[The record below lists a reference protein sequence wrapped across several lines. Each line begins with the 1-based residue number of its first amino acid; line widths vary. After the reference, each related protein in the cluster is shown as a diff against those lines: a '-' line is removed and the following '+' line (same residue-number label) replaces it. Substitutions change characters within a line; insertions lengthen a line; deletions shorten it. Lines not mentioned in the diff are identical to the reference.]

1 MISDIAKITSIKKIL
16 IERQLFIFSG
26 MLQGLTIDPRLLVE
40 HSLFKNVSSG
50 PAFCDKMQIVRLN
63 MASLIIDTIRI
74 KKKEV
79 ILILYT
85 FWYEF
90 TNDFD
95 AQNDFGK
102 FFVT

>member
-1 MISDIAKITSIKKIL
+1 MTFPYVAFGKNCKNCNKKVHNKMISDIAKITSIKKIL

-50 PAFCDKMQIVRLN
+50 PAFCDKMHIVRLN

-74 KKKEV
+74 KKK
-79 ILILYT
+79 LY
-85 FWYEF
+85 
-90 TNDFD
+90 
-95 AQNDFGK
+95 
-102 FFVT
+102 